1 MNKFNNLYL
10 HINLNYHIIRSYYSA
25 VEVELAISNII
36 NKHYNIAKGHQ
47 HKVKQ
52 KQQTFPQPIH
62 FPVTG
67 Q

>member
-47 HKVKQ
+47 HKVK
-52 KQQTFPQPIH
+52 
-62 FPVTG
+62 
-67 Q
+67 